1 MLKTVY
7 FDDHHRHKWQCF
19 RIRLVDKKNSKVD
32 TFISNFQSAQE
43 NITNDIQTKMVFVQD
58 ANRKTNSYLEGANNA
73 IKQRTDSMK
82 SLAQAIR

>member
-1 MLKTVY
+1 
-7 FDDHHRHKWQCF
+7 
-19 RIRLVDKKNSKVD
+19 
-32 TFISNFQSAQE
+32 
-43 NITNDIQTKMVFVQD
+43 MVFVQD